1 MYYHREGTQP
11 GNVIDNNTNNFFSW
25 LLMVLDLI
33 WQCKITIII
42 HEYISVIS
50 ISSCI
55 VFHQTINVI
64 FEQKILYILKI
75 GICI

>member
-25 LLMVLDLI
+25 LIMVLDLI

-42 HEYISVIS
+42 HEYISVIP

-64 FEQKILYILKI
+64 FEQKILCILNI